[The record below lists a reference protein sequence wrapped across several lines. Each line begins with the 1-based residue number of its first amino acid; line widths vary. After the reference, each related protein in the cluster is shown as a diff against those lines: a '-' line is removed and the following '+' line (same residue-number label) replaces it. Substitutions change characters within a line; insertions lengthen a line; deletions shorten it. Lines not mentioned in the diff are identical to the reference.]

1 MLRRSEIYVRRFGPL
16 PCEGG
21 DAAETRV
28 RYPPHMRESLSLDMD
43 FPIQVV
49 GATKRFGTVTAL
61 DGMDL
66 SVRRGEVHGFLGP
79 NGAGKST
86 TIRALLGQIRLTS
99 GQAAVFGADPW
110 RSAPQ
115 IHQHLA
121 YVPGDTL
128 LWPSLTGGECIDVIA
143 RLQGSHDP
151 DRRAQLIDRFELDP
165 RRRAASYSKGNRQK
179 VALIAALSTRA
190 PLLLLDE
197 PTSGLDPVM
206 ERRFVETIHEVSD
219 EGRTVLLSSHILSEV
234 ESLCHRVTIIRE
246 GRAVI
251 TDSLATLRSRAT
263 VTITARLRHRL
274 NTELLPA
281 TVIPDDDLL
290 RLHLT
295 CSPGDVVA
303 TVAAVAAETPTCLT
317 VTPASLDDLFWR
329 HYDGS
334 VR

>member
-1 MLRRSEIYVRRFGPL
+1 
-16 PCEGG
+16 
-21 DAAETRV
+21 
-28 RYPPHMRESLSLDMD
+28 
-43 FPIQVV
+43 
-49 GATKRFGTVTAL
+49 
-61 DGMDL
+61 
-66 SVRRGEVHGFLGP
+66 
-79 NGAGKST
+79 
-86 TIRALLGQIRLTS
+86 
-99 GQAAVFGADPW
+99 
-110 RSAPQ
+110 
-115 IHQHLA
+115 
-121 YVPGDTL
+121 
-128 LWPSLTGGECIDVIA
+128 
-143 RLQGSHDP
+143 
-151 DRRAQLIDRFELDP
+151 
-165 RRRAASYSKGNRQK
+165 
-179 VALIAALSTRA
+179 
-190 PLLLLDE
+190 
-197 PTSGLDPVM
+197 M

-234 ESLCHRVTIIRE
+234 EALCHRVTIIRE

-281 TVIPDDDLL
+281 TVIPDDDPL

-303 TVAAVAAETPTCLT
+303 TVAAVAAENPTCLT